1 MYKFSISN
9 NKFQTFF
16 ILFLTFFSFVVI
28 HSFIFSDKV
37 FARTNSNLIKI
48 GISDDNAYPY
58 YYKQAGRFFGLE
70 VDLVKQIAQELNLRT
85 QFIAMPFNELG
96 NALQKNEIDLVV
108 SLVSYTEEREQKYAL
123 TIPYICT
130 SGTFLFRN
138 QKIKNEF
145 EKNNRNDKFTINI
158 GVNAKTRYNYY
169 ADSIANMKNLKVN
182 TFSYHNLILGAFE
195 SKKLDMILSEHFL
208 MYNFANQHK
217 SANYVLGD
225 QVFDENLVMLS
236 NKKNQE
242 LINKINPII
251 ARMNNDGRLQ
261 SLSQKYLKLNL
272 LCK

>member
-1 MYKFSISN
+1 MTSFYKTKN
-9 NKFQTFF
+9 FQIF
-16 ILFLTFFSFVVI
+16 IIILCIFVSFVN
-28 HSFIFSDKV
+28 
-37 FARTNSNLIKI
+37 FANADDNYLKI

-58 YYKQAGRFFGLE
+58 YYKQAGKFFGLE
-70 VDLVKQIAQELNLRT
+70 VDLVKQIAQELNLKT
-85 QFIAMPFNELG
+85 QFIAMPFNELR

-108 SLVSYTEEREQKYAL
+108 SLVSYTKEREQKYAL

-145 EKNNRNDKFTINI
+145 EKNNRNDNFTINI

-182 TFSYHNLILGAFE
+182 TFSYHSLILGAFE

-208 MYNFANQHK
+208 MYNFANRHK